1 MGADRDPEALARAVA
16 EALFRRD
23 HAARALGMQLLEV
36 RPGYARLAMRMREDM
51 VNGHAI
57 GHGGFTFILADAAFA
72 YACNSRNR
80 ASVAAA
86 AEIHFVGATR
96 LGDELVAE
104 CEERHLRG
112 RTGLYDVRVS
122 RAGGELVALFRGRS
136 HALDDAVLREDAA
149 VARSGSGS

>member
-1 MGADRDPEALARAVA
+1 VGAEREPDALARAVA
-16 EALFRRD
+16 EALFARD
-23 HAARALGMQLLEV
+23 HAAHSLGIRLLEV
-36 RPGYARLAMRMREDM
+36 RAGYARLAMRVREDM

-57 GHGGFTFILADAAFA
+57 GHGGLTFTLADAAFA

-80 ASVAAA
+80 ATVAAA
-86 AEIHFVGATR
+86 AEIHFIGTTR

-122 RAGGELVALFRGRS
+122 RPGGELVALFRGRS
-136 HALDDAVLREDAA
+136 HALDDAVLQAEPT
-149 VARSGSGS
+149 VAPAGSRS